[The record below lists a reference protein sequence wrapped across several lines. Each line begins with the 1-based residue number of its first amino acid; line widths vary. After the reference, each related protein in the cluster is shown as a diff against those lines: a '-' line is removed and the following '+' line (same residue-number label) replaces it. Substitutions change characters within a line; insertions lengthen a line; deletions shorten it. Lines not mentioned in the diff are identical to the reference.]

1 MRLGRGSRIEISL
14 IRLVSS
20 SLRGLSR
27 NQRLAGGAAA
37 CDGDAAD
44 RTCVTGW
51 WLPAAGPAWHQAGSW
66 GLNAHGI
73 LGRAL
78 TMAPRISLLQQQEL
92 IILNKSWS
100 LTPWTENGLIWIC
113 NFFLP
118 KECRQLNWNHLR
130 NWRVKDFGKFS
141 NFEILYL
148 SYVAKSCALDTSAL
162 LPTRDW
168 ALLLF
173 ITGLPVP
180 GESSKK
186 NLNPIRIF
194 IFW

>member
-1 MRLGRGSRIEISL
+1 MGSGFPACLPSALGRAAASAGLAWAPTWPQAPALLWLLRSASTAICRATWPMRLGKGSRIEISL

-78 TMAPRISLLQQQEL
+78 TTAPGISLLQQQEL

-100 LTPWTENGLIWIC
+100 LTP
-113 NFFLP
+113 
-118 KECRQLNWNHLR
+118 
-130 NWRVKDFGKFS
+130 
-141 NFEILYL
+141 
-148 SYVAKSCALDTSAL
+148 
-162 LPTRDW
+162 
-168 ALLLF
+168 
-173 ITGLPVP
+173 
-180 GESSKK
+180 
-186 NLNPIRIF
+186 
-194 IFW
+194 